1 MKHALLLGAGQSHK
15 GHGSSPP
22 GGGRWDRAG
31 ELGGDG
37 SRACVNLRYNSA
49 ANSSPPPC
57 GEGLG
62 VGVVRGG
69 TASGWPNAV
78 ALTLAGAV
86 ALAIGS
92 TAAPERAQAACSA
105 LSHHPCTPGFGS
117 VLRHRS
123 LAPGFG
129 SVVRDHPFTSGFV
142 NHKFG
147 RVPFTSGVGGAF
159 SHHPLAPGF
168 DGGFR
173 HHQLSP
179 PQGFGSVFLLPPTPG
194 FGSVFRR
201 QPFTPYFCGVFS
213 KPGCIPEIFY
223 PLNQVPVLKVEGH
236 VGPSEPL
243 DRDHPA
249 DRLDEIGPLL
259 SKCLELPPDEEARAG
274 MQVTLKLAFKR
285 NGELL
290 AEPRFT
296 YTTHEAPE
304 EVKAAYHDAAI
315 NMLKRCTPLP
325 ISEGLGNA
333 IAGRPFV
340 IPIIETRKEKKAE
353 ITHDPK
359 S

>member
-1 MKHALLLGAGQSHK
+1 MKHALLLGAGQSYK
-15 GHGSSPP
+15 RRRSSSSGRGRPHGST
-22 GGGRWDRAG
+22 
-31 ELGGDG
+31 LM
-37 SRACVNLRYNSA
+37 
-49 ANSSPPPC
+49 
-57 GEGLG
+57 
-62 VGVVRGG
+62 
-69 TASGWPNAV
+69 
-78 ALTLAGAV
+78 LAGAV

-92 TAAPERAQAACSA
+92 TAAPERAQAACST
-105 LSHHPCTPGFGS
+105 LSHHPCTSGFGS

-123 LAPGFG
+123 LTPGLG
-129 SVVRDHPFTSGFV
+129 SVVRDHPFTSGT
-142 NHKFG
+142 HKFG
-147 RVPFTSGVGGAF
+147 RVPFTSGVGGTF

-168 DGGFR
+168 GGGFR
-173 HHQLSP
+173 HHPLSP

-259 SKCLELPPDEEARAG
+259 SKCLELPPDDEALAG

-304 EVKAAYHDAAI
+304 EVKAAYHDAAM

-325 ISEGLGNA
+325 ISEALGSA

-340 IPIIETRKEKKAE
+340 IPIVETRKEKKAE
-353 ITHDPK
+353 MTHAPK

>member
-1 MKHALLLGAGQSHK
+1 MA
-15 GHGSSPP
+15 
-22 GGGRWDRAG
+22 
-31 ELGGDG
+31 
-37 SRACVNLRYNSA
+37 
-49 ANSSPPPC
+49 PPPHDLTPAGGS
-57 GEGLG
+57 GEVPG
-62 VGVVRGG
+62 R
-69 TASGWPNAV
+69 PNAI
-78 ALTLAGAV
+78 ALILVGAV

-92 TAAPERAQAACSA
+92 TAVPERAQAACGT
-105 LSHHPCTPGFGS
+105 LSSHPCTPGFGT

-123 LAPGFG
+123 LTPGFD
-129 SVVRDHPFTSGFV
+129 SVIHDRPFTSGFGH
-142 NHKFG
+142 HKFG
-147 RVPFTSGVGGAF
+147 HVPFTSGVGSGF
-159 SHHPLAPGF
+159 DHHPLAPGF
-168 DGGFR
+168 GGGFR
-173 HHQLSP
+173 RQLSP

-259 SKCLELPPDEEARAG
+259 SKCLELPPDDEALAG

-296 YTTHEAPE
+296 YITHEAPE

-325 ISEGLGNA
+325 ISEALGSA

-340 IPIIETRKEKKAE
+340 IPIVETRKEKKAE
-353 ITHDPK
+353 MTHAPK

>member
-1 MKHALLLGAGQSHK
+1 MYRPDVASFTM
-15 GHGSSPP
+15 GSSYDQKDAEGFIRILGLPARTLQTSPGAKGPP
-22 GGGRWDRAG
+22 WVYSIK
-31 ELGGDG
+31 L
-37 SRACVNLRYNSA
+37 
-49 ANSSPPPC
+49 P
-57 GEGLG
+57 
-62 VGVVRGG
+62 
-69 TASGWPNAV
+69 T
-78 ALTLAGAV
+78 
-86 ALAIGS
+86 
-92 TAAPERAQAACSA
+92 
-105 LSHHPCTPGFGS
+105 
-117 VLRHRS
+117 
-123 LAPGFG
+123 
-129 SVVRDHPFTSGFV
+129 
-142 NHKFG
+142 
-147 RVPFTSGVGGAF
+147 

-168 DGGFR
+168 GGGFR
-173 HHQLSP
+173 HHPLSP
-179 PQGFGSVFLLPPTPG
+179 PPGFGSVFLLPPTPG

-243 DRDHPA
+243 DRDRPA

-304 EVKAAYHDAAI
+304 EVKAAYHDAAM

-340 IPIIETRKEKKAE
+340 IPIVETRKEKKAE

>member
-1 MKHALLLGAGQSHK
+1 MKHALLLGAGQS
-15 GHGSSPP
+15 
-22 GGGRWDRAG
+22 
-31 ELGGDG
+31 
-37 SRACVNLRYNSA
+37 
-49 ANSSPPPC
+49 
-57 GEGLG
+57 
-62 VGVVRGG
+62 
-69 TASGWPNAV
+69 V
-78 ALTLAGAV
+78 ALILVGAV

-92 TAAPERAQAACSA
+92 TAAPELAQAACSA

-123 LAPGFG
+123 LTPGFD
-129 SVVRDHPFTSGFV
+129 SVIHDRPFTSGFGH
-142 NHKFG
+142 HKFG
-147 RVPFTSGVGGAF
+147 HVPFTSGVGSGF
-159 SHHPLAPGF
+159 DHHPLAPGF
-168 DGGFR
+168 GGGFR
-173 HHQLSP
+173 RQLSP

-259 SKCLELPPDEEARAG
+259 SKCLELPPEDEALAG

-296 YTTHEAPE
+296 YITHEAPE

-325 ISEGLGNA
+325 ISEALGSA

-340 IPIIETRKEKKAE
+340 IPIVETRKEKKAE
-353 ITHDPK
+353 MTHAPK